1 MGYIT
6 LPYQLFICLQ
16 LFLFY
21 SQCSA
26 ILCSHDQS
34 SALLQFKQLFSFKK
48 DSSWFCDGRQ
58 QSRPKMMSWKED
70 ADCCSWDGVTCDSVT
85 GHVIGLD
92 LSCSWLHGN
101 IPSNSSL
108 SLLPRLRKLNLAFN
122 DFNYSEISSGF
133 TAQFPSL
140 TILNLTRS
148 NFTGSIPP
156 SLGNNITQL
165 AYLDLSSNSFS
176 GQIPSSFSNLQQL
189 RHLDLRFNSFVGK
202 IPASLGNNITQLAYL
217 DLSSNSF
224 SGQIPS
230 SFSNLQQLRHLDLQS
245 NSFVGKIPAS
255 LGNNITLLAYLD
267 LSFNSF
273 SGQIPS
279 SFSNLQ
285 QLRHLDLQDNHFVGE
300 ILGSLGN
307 NITQLAYLDLSF
319 NSFSGHIP
327 SSFSNL
333 QQLRDL
339 GLGGNKFVGQIPDM
353 FTNLTQLSSLNLA
366 DNQLIGSIPS
376 SIFELVNLTEIY
388 LSFNNFS
395 GSIELYDFA
404 KLKNLKYLILSNIS
418 LSVST
423 KLTVNSSFPNLWALG
438 LSACNISEFPDILKT
453 QHQLDWLDLSENQI
467 RGRIPSWMWDI
478 GVHTLFRLD
487 LSRNFLTSIDHLPW
501 KNLEFLT
508 LDSNLLQG
516 SLPNLPPH
524 MVQLSISN
532 NSLTGEIPSSFCN
545 LSSIQY
551 LYLSNNS
558 LSGQI
563 PQCLGNS
570 TLENLDLGMNN
581 FQGSIPQTY
590 AKGCNLTYL
599 RLSGNHLEG
608 PLPPSLSNCVNLQ
621 VLDVGNNNLS
631 GPIPECLGNSTS
643 LSFLDVGNNSLSG
656 PIPEYLGN
664 STLEVLDMRMNK
676 FSGSLPQTF
685 GKSCVLVSLKLN
697 GNRLEGP
704 LPPSLV
710 NCRHLEVIDVGN
722 NQINET
728 FPHWL
733 DVLPELQVLTLR
745 SNRFCG
751 PIGDTKTRVPFP
763 KLRIIDLSYNQF
775 TGVLPIWYLNG
786 FKAMMHRDDNS
797 IEVNY
802 MRSLNY
808 SYYESISLTMKG
820 NDIQM
825 ERILTTFATIDLS
838 SNRFQGEI
846 SEVLGKLNSLKS
858 LNISHNNLTGGIPS
872 SLRNLTEL
880 ESLDLSSNKLAGR
893 IPTQLA
899 SLNYLSVLNLSNNQL
914 EGPIPGG
921 PQFNTFGIDSYSGN
935 VGLCGFPLSKICRID
950 EAPEPTT
957 PTGFIEGDDASSWF
971 DWKLAM
977 LGYASGVVIGL
988 SIGYMAFVTGRPQWF
1003 VRMIERQQSRK
1014 LRRVIRRG
1022 RAGRRSLL
1030 VHL

>member
-6 LPYQLFICLQ
+6 QPYQLFICLL

-21 SQCSA
+21 SQCSAA

-34 SALLQFKQLFSFKK
+34 SALLQFKQLFSFQKH
-48 DSSWFCDGRQ
+48 SSHYCDIFQ
-58 QSRPKMMSWKED
+58 QISRPKMMSWKED
-70 ADCCSWDGVTCDSVT
+70 ADCCSWDGVTCDSAT

-108 SLLPRLRKLNLAFN
+108 SLLPRLRKLNLAYN
-122 DFNYSEISSGF
+122 DFNYSKISSGF
-133 TAQFPSL
+133 TDQFPSL
-140 TILNLTRS
+140 TLLNLSRS

-165 AYLDLSSNSFS
+165 AYLDLSHNSFT
-176 GQIPSSFSNLQQL
+176 GHIPSSFSNLHQL
-189 RHLDLRFNSFVGK
+189 RHLDLRFNSFVGE

-217 DLSSNSF
+217 DLSDNSF
-224 SGQIPS
+224 TGHIPS
-230 SFSNLQQLRHLDLQS
+230 SFSNLHQLRHLALW
-245 NSFVGKIPAS
+245 A
-255 LGNNITLLAYLD
+255 NN
-267 LSFNSF
+267 
-273 SGQIPS
+273 
-279 SFSNLQ
+279 
-285 QLRHLDLQDNHFVGE
+285 FVGE
-300 ILGSLGN
+300 IPPSLGN
-307 NITQLAYLDLSF
+307 NITQLAYLDLSL
-319 NSFSGHIP
+319 NSFTGQIP

-333 QQLRDL
+333 HQLLWLNLRY
-339 GLGGNKFVGQIPDM
+339 NNFVGKIPDM
-353 FTNLTQLSSLNLA
+353 FTNLTQLSFLDL
-366 DNQLIGSIPS
+366 DENQLTGSIPS
-376 SIFELVNLTEIY
+376 SIFELLNLTY
-388 LSFNNFS
+388 VSLSFNNFS
-395 GSIELYDFA
+395 GSVELYDFA
-404 KLKNLKYLILSNIS
+404 KLKNLKVLSLSNNR

-423 KLTVNSSFPNLWALG
+423 KLTVNSSFPNLLGLG
-438 LSACNISEFPDILKT
+438 LSACNISEFPDILRT
-453 QHQLDWLDLSENQI
+453 QHYLESLDLSRNQI

-478 GVHTLFRLD
+478 GVHTLQFLY
-487 LSRNFLTSIDHLPW
+487 LSQNFLTSIDHLPW
-501 KNLEFLT
+501 KNLQYLA

-516 SLPNLPPH
+516 SLPDLPPH
-524 MVQLSISN
+524 MVLLSISN

-545 LSSIQY
+545 LSSIQSFDV
-551 LYLSNNS
+551 SNNS

-570 TLENLDLGMNN
+570 TLENLDLRMNN

-608 PLPPSLSNCVNLQ
+608 PLPPSLINCVNL
-621 VLDVGNNNLS
+621 L
-631 GPIPECLGNSTS
+631 
-643 LSFLDVGNNSLSG
+643 FLDVGNNSLSG

-664 STLEVLDMRMNK
+664 STLQVLDMRMNN

-685 GKSCVLVSLKLN
+685 AKSCVLVSLNLN
-697 GNRLEGP
+697 GNRLKGP

-710 NCRHLEVIDVGN
+710 NCQSLEVLDVGN
-722 NQINET
+722 NQIDDT
-728 FPHWL
+728 FPYWL
-733 DVLPELQVLTLR
+733 DVLLELQVLILR
-745 SNRFCG
+745 SNRFWC

-763 KLRIIDLSYNQF
+763 KLRIIDCSHNRL
-775 TGVLPIWYLNG
+775 TGVLPLRYLDS
-786 FKAMMHRDDNS
+786 FKAMRHGKNNS
-797 IEVNY
+797 VEVDY
-802 MRSLNY
+802 MRLPDSSN
-808 SYYESISLTMKG
+808 YYESIFLTMKG
-820 NDIQM
+820 IDLQM

-838 SNRFQGEI
+838 SNRFQGKI
-846 SEVLGKLNSLKS
+846 PEVVGMLNSLKS

-914 EGPIPGG
+914 NGPIPLG
-921 PQFNTFGIDSYSGN
+921 PQFNTFGNDSYSGN
-935 VGLCGFPLSKICRID
+935 LGLCGFPLSKSCSID

-957 PTGFIEGDDASSWF
+957 PTGFFEGDDASSWF

-1003 VRMIERQQSRK
+1003 VRMIERKKSRK

-1022 RAGRRSLL
+1022 RASRRSL
-1030 VHL
+1030 

>member
-1 MGYIT
+1 
-6 LPYQLFICLQ
+6 
-16 LFLFY
+16 
-21 SQCSA
+21 
-26 ILCSHDQS
+26 
-34 SALLQFKQLFSFKK
+34 
-48 DSSWFCDGRQ
+48 
-58 QSRPKMMSWKED
+58 
-70 ADCCSWDGVTCDSVT
+70 
-85 GHVIGLD
+85 
-92 LSCSWLHGN
+92 
-101 IPSNSSL
+101 
-108 SLLPRLRKLNLAFN
+108 
-122 DFNYSEISSGF
+122 
-133 TAQFPSL
+133 
-140 TILNLTRS
+140 
-148 NFTGSIPP
+148 
-156 SLGNNITQL
+156 
-165 AYLDLSSNSFS
+165 
-176 GQIPSSFSNLQQL
+176 
-189 RHLDLRFNSFVGK
+189 
-202 IPASLGNNITQLAYL
+202 
-217 DLSSNSF
+217 
-224 SGQIPS
+224 
-230 SFSNLQQLRHLDLQS
+230 
-245 NSFVGKIPAS
+245 
-255 LGNNITLLAYLD
+255 
-267 LSFNSF
+267 
-273 SGQIPS
+273 
-279 SFSNLQ
+279 
-285 QLRHLDLQDNHFVGE
+285 
-300 ILGSLGN
+300 
-307 NITQLAYLDLSF
+307 
-319 NSFSGHIP
+319 
-327 SSFSNL
+327 
-333 QQLRDL
+333 
-339 GLGGNKFVGQIPDM
+339 M

-376 SIFELVNLTEIY
+376 SIFELVNLTFVS

-395 GSIELYDFA
+395 GSVELYDFA

-581 FQGSIPQTY
+581 FQGTIPQTY

-621 VLDVGNNNLS
+621 VLDVGNNNLSGPIPECLGNSTRLSFLDVRNNNLS

-786 FKAMMHRDDNS
+786 FKAMMRRDDNS